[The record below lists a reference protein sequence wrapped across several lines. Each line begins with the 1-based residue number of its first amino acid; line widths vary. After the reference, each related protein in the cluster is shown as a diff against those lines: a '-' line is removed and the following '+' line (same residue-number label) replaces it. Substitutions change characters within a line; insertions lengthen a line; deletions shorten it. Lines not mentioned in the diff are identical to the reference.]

1 MPTWSSSILREI
13 LECWYERTGCPV
25 LLNTSLNIRGMPI
38 VNTWQDAQDFS
49 KTYGVEI
56 F

>member
-1 MPTWSSSILREI
+1 MWSSSILREI
-13 LECWYERTGCPV
+13 LECWYARTGCPV

-38 VNTWQDAQDFS
+38 VNNWQDAQEFAA
-49 KTYGVEI
+49 KYNIEV